1 LRTAKAAC
9 CLVFLAVQQ
18 VLQLGLCLPH
28 QRAEAIERPLASD
41 LIQIGSEM
49 NTIFNNLNIT
59 SPELE
64 KQSKTAT
71 LRILTL
77 FGMKFV
83 NCFARLKFVPI
94 FEAVLIGFLST
105 CSLAVS
111 YYSAL
116 WRLSSHIWIYLLA
129 D

>member
-1 LRTAKAAC
+1 MALAFGLISFRLCRWEGSNLGLAFFSSFRSKHVQETALSPGPHEQPVNCKRLRTAKAAC

-64 KQSKTAT
+64 KQSKPQ
-71 LRILTL
+71 RC
-77 FGMKFV
+77 G
-83 NCFARLKFVPI
+83 
-94 FEAVLIGFLST
+94 
-105 CSLAVS
+105 
-111 YYSAL
+111 
-116 WRLSSHIWIYLLA
+116 SSHCLV
-129 D
+129 